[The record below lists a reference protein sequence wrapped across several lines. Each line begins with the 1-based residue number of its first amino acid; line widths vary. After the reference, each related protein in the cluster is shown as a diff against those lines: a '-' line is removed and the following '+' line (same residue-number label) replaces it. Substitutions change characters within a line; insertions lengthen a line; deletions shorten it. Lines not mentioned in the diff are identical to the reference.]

1 MKRILLLVAVMVLTW
16 FPFRGAQ
23 SEPLRLMRF
32 PDIAYGKIVFSYQGD
47 LWVVP
52 QEGGRAMRL
61 TVHDG
66 VESYPK
72 FSPDGKWI
80 AFTGNYF
87 GGTNVFIIPAE
98 GGEPRQLTFEPTPAT
113 VVGWTP
119 DSQYCPLFLK
129 PGRLFPVFHRA
140 FQGIDRWPVPGKNSG

>member
-1 MKRILLLVAVMVLTW
+1 
-16 FPFRGAQ
+16 
-23 SEPLRLMRF
+23 MRY

-52 QEGGRAMRL
+52 QEGGQAMRL

-66 VESYPK
+66 FESNPK

-87 GGTNVFIIPAE
+87 GGTNVFLIPVE
-98 GGEPRQLTFEPTPAT
+98 GGEPKQLTFEPTPAT
-113 VVGWTP
+113 VVG
-119 DSQYCPLFLK
+119 
-129 PGRLFPVFHRA
+129 
-140 FQGIDRWPVPGKNSG
+140 